1 VIRGQNDLIK
11 SRSSCI
17 APLFHARETIAAPMQ
32 IAFDYRNYTFACPD
46 QGPANHA
53 NDRE

>member
-11 SRSSCI
+11 SRSRCI
-17 APLFHARETIAAPMQ
+17 APLFRAWETTTKPMQ
-32 IAFDYRNYTFACPD
+32 MEFDYRNYTFACPD

-53 NDRE
+53 NVRE